1 MERMEALTNYY
12 TTHNED
18 ARLTPKRGMVEFLTT
33 IHYVEKYLKP
43 GMRILEIGAGT
54 GRYSHYFAQNGYAVD
69 AVELMECNIEVFK
82 ANTKDGENITV
93 QQGDAVNLR
102 NIASDQYDITL
113 LLGPMYHLYTDED
126 KHAAMSEAIRVTD
139 WLGLVPL
146 FVCMGFGIL
155 GLVQWIKRK
164 SIRKVDYDILILGGF
179 YIITIAAYLL
189 FESVVINYRPVL
201 IGGILEASYPSSTT
215 MLVMCVMPTA
225 IMQLKSRI
233 KNKAVCNIASV
244 TIIAFIAFM
253 VIGRLI
259 SGVHWFTDIVGG
271 ALLSAGLVMLYYS
284 VCKM

>member
-1 MERMEALTNYY
+1 MKRIRKSFIVSMCLLTAFVLW
-12 TTHNED
+12 TVAICFVD
-18 ARLTPKRGMVEFLTT
+18 VRA
-33 IHYVEKYLKP
+33 
-43 GMRILEIGAGT
+43 IGPQGSSVGFAGI
-54 GRYSHYFAQNGYAVD
+54 NGYVHNLTG
-69 AVELMECNIEVFK
+69 VHFSLYNI
-82 ANTKDGENITV
+82 
-93 QQGDAVNLR
+93 
-102 NIASDQYDITL
+102 
-113 LLGPMYHLYTDED
+113 
-126 KHAAMSEAIRVTD
+126 TD
-139 WLGLVPL
+139 WLGLVPIL
-146 FVCMGFGIL
+146 VCMGFGIL
-155 GLVQWIKRK
+155 GLTQWIRRK
-164 SIRKVDYDILILGGF
+164 SICKVDHDILILGGF

-271 ALLSAGLVMLYYS
+271 ALLSAGLVMIYRAIVDLE
-284 VCKM
+284 VR